1 MLLNRLIPIVLL
13 KDESLVKTLKFN
25 SFTYVGDPA
34 NTLSIFNEL
43 LVDELIILDIS
54 AVKSNR
60 PPNLKILRQIA
71 DECFMPLTYGGGI
84 ANLEHAKQIFDLGFE
99 KISINTKAFTNS
111 RLINDLSSYFGNQSI
126 IGSIDVKNNLFKQQR
141 VVSHGATKFTN
152 WNPIDWAIELEKL
165 GVGEILLTS
174 VDREGT
180 WNGMDIDLIRQ
191 ISNNISIPLIA
202 HGGAGSFSH
211 IQEAFKLGNASAVGL
226 GSMVTFQKKG
236 KGVLVNFPTRSEI
249 EHLIVND

>member
-13 KDESLVKTLKFN
+13 KDESLVKTYKFN
-25 SFTYVGDPA
+25 SFKYVGDPA
-34 NTLSIFNEL
+34 NTLSIFNDL
-43 LVDELIILDIS
+43 LVDELIVLDIS

-60 PPNLKILRQIA
+60 PPNFEILKQIA
-71 DECFMPLTYGGGI
+71 EECFMPLTYGGGI
-84 ANLEHAKQIFDLGFE
+84 ANLENAKQIFDLGFE
-99 KISINTKAFTNS
+99 KIAINTKALTNP
-111 RLINDLSSYFGNQSI
+111 
-126 IGSIDVKNNLFKQQR
+126 IDVKNNLFKQQR
-141 VVSHGATKFTN
+141 VVSHGATKFTS
-152 WNPIDWAIELEKL
+152 WNPIDWAVELEKL

-180 WNGMDIDLIRQ
+180 WNGMDINLIRQ

-211 IQEAFKLGNASAVGL
+211 IKEAFKLGNASAVGL

-236 KGVLVNFPTRSEI
+236 KGVLVNFPTKNEI
-249 EHLIVND
+249 EDLLVIN

>member
-1 MLLNRLIPIVLL
+1 MLLKRLIPIVLL
-13 KDESLVKTLKFN
+13 KDESLVKTFKFN

-34 NTLSIFNEL
+34 NTLSIFNDL

-54 AVKSNR
+54 AVKSNN
-60 PPNLKILRQIA
+60 PPNFKILKQIA
-71 DECFMPLTYGGGI
+71 EECFMPLTYGGGI
-84 ANLEHAKQIFDLGFE
+84 VNLEQAKQVFDLGFE
-99 KISINTKAFTNS
+99 KIAINTKALANPK
-111 RLINDLSSYFGNQSI
+111 LIGDLSAYFGNQSI
-126 IGSIDVKNNLFKQQR
+126 IGSIDVKKNLFKKQR

-152 WNPIDWAIELEKL
+152 WNPVDWAIELEKL

-180 WNGMDIDLIRQ
+180 WNGMDINLISQ
-191 ISNNISIPLIA
+191 ISNNISVPLIA

-236 KGVLVNFPTRSEI
+236 KGVLVNFPTKSDI
-249 EHLIVND
+249 EHLLEIN

>member
-111 RLINDLSSYFGNQSI
+111 RLIKDLSSYFGSQSI